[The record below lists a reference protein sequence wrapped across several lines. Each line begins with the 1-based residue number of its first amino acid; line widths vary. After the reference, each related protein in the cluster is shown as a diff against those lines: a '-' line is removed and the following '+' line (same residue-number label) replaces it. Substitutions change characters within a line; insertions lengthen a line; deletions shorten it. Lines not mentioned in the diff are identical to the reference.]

1 MNDQDPDIP
10 VPAGPSD
17 TEGDAPRRP
26 RRRRPPRQ
34 REAADGAVG
43 SGPVV
48 SAESAGGEG
57 PAASASTG
65 DGPDADAAGGD
76 GASPPPGADGA
87 GEGQGQGRGRNRRRK
102 RGGDRGDRGERG
114 ERANGERGE
123 RNAGPDRG
131 PRQGPAPVPLPPAV
145 IAQSS
150 ERFAEVMTGAFDEE
164 AAEGEAPADAAAM
177 AEMAEGQAED
187 APEVPVEVDAA
198 ADDGDDDRGDDAEDG
213 DDEGTEAEGE
223 DDGPGKRV
231 LAPEPDAPKLH
242 KVLAQGGIG
251 SRRDMEQLILEG
263 RITVNHEP
271 AHIGQRI
278 SFGDQVRV
286 NGKLIK
292 VRIAP
297 QLPRVLA
304 YHKPVGEVVSHDDPQ
319 QRPTVFRRLPRLPH
333 GKWQSVGRLDIN
345 TEGLLLFTNSGEL
358 ANQLMH
364 PRFGIEREY
373 AVRVLGELSPEAR
386 QQLLDGVDIDG
397 QKAQF
402 KSIEDGGGEGANRWV
417 RVVIAEGRNRE
428 VRKLFDAVGLTVS
441 RLIRIRYG
449 SVVLPRGLK
458 RGVWV
463 ELGEQDLRAVRRLAG
478 NDQRPG
484 GRQNGGKPGQGP
496 RPGKGQ
502 GQGQGKGFGPQGD
515 KPRHEQ
521 RRGRDKPRGPGG
533 PNVFTGPNGPAGP
546 MGPGGP
552 NPRPP
557 RERRERD
564 GRERDADGERI
575 GPIPNP
581 LQQTYDK
588 RALQQERQQRN
599 ADRYDDEDGPIPNP
613 LQQTYDRRFVQ
624 NPPRGPGGPGG
635 PRGGRPGKPGG
646 KGGKPGT
653 PKQPDPLQTAVGYIG
668 ADAFLR
674 RGPRGG
680 RGGGGGGGGG
690 RGPGGRGR

>member
-1 MNDQDPDIP
+1 M
-10 VPAGPSD
+10 
-17 TEGDAPRRP
+17 
-26 RRRRPPRQ
+26 
-34 REAADGAVG
+34 
-43 SGPVV
+43 
-48 SAESAGGEG
+48 
-57 PAASASTG
+57 
-65 DGPDADAAGGD
+65 
-76 GASPPPGADGA
+76 
-87 GEGQGQGRGRNRRRK
+87 
-102 RGGDRGDRGERG
+102 
-114 ERANGERGE
+114 
-123 RNAGPDRG
+123 
-131 PRQGPAPVPLPPAV
+131 PLPPAV

-150 ERFAEVMTGAFDEE
+150 ERFAEVLTGAFDDE
-164 AAEGEAPADAAAM
+164 ATGAETPADEAPVAEGDAGAPAD
-177 AEMAEGQAED
+177 
-187 APEVPVEVDAA
+187 VRVE
-198 ADDGDDDRGDDAEDG
+198 ADDADDADDDRGQDGDDG
-213 DDEGTEAEGE
+213 DDEGLDAEAE
-223 DDGPGKRV
+223 DDGPAKRV

-297 QLPRVLA
+297 PLPRVLA

-319 QRPTVFRRLPRLPH
+319 QRPTVFRRLPRLPQ

-373 AVRVLGELSPEAR
+373 AVRVLGELGPEAR
-386 QQLLDGVDIDG
+386 QQLLDGVEVDG

-402 KSIEDGGGEGANRWV
+402 RSIEDGGGEGANRWV

-484 GRQNGGKPGQGP
+484 GRPNGGKPGQGP
-496 RPGKGQ
+496 R
-502 GQGQGKGFGPQGD
+502 QGKGFGPQGD
-515 KPRHEQ
+515 KQRNEQ
-521 RRGRDKPRGPGG
+521 RRGRDKPRGPGA
-533 PNVFTGPNGPAGP
+533 PNVFVGPNGPS
-546 MGPGGP
+546 GPGGP
-552 NPRPP
+552 NPPRPP

-564 GRERDADGERI
+564 GRERDGDGERI

-588 RALQQERQQRN
+588 RALQQERQLRN

-613 LQQTYDRRFVQ
+613 LQQTYDKRFVQ